1 MAEHFVPYQRQASMR
16 ILWYIQKVLAQKINK
31 KKKKKL
37 QKHSKKVRSAA
48 FTNLERVV
56 KEKGLLNDLTYLI
69 SFNHTDT
76 LEAYCWWYSNYCPKR
91 LYFLYQGMI
100 ACSQL
105 AVLDSNASV
114 GLKRQKLDLENLHL
128 SSSFQKLPN
137 HKLQKILYQKKT
149 KFIITI

>member
-1 MAEHFVPYQRQASMR
+1 MAEHFVPHQRQASMR

-76 LEAYCWWYSNYCPKR
+76 LEAYCSWYSNYCPKR

-114 GLKRQKLDLENLHL
+114 GLKKAETRFREFTFKQQFSKVTQ
-128 SSSFQKLPN
+128 S
-137 HKLQKILYQKKT
+137 
-149 KFIITI
+149 